1 MSTPEWYQRKND
13 EKIDQLSDEIRAHVE
28 SELQRDSAMA
38 IQFQQLQQEVKEL
51 NESVTAI
58 VELLAQTK
66 GALSFIK
73 MLAAIVAAGAATW
86 AWIMSNL
93 SSITH
98 TGNMR

>member
-1 MSTPEWYQRKND
+1 MNTPEWYQRKND
-13 EKIDQLSDEIRAHVE
+13 EKIDQLSDEVRTHIE

-38 IQFQQLQQEVKEL
+38 IQFAQLQAEVKEL
-51 NESVTAI
+51 NESVSAI

-66 GALSFIK
+66 GALAFIK
-73 MLAAIVAAGAATW
+73 ILAAIVAAGAATW

-93 SSITH
+93 SNITT